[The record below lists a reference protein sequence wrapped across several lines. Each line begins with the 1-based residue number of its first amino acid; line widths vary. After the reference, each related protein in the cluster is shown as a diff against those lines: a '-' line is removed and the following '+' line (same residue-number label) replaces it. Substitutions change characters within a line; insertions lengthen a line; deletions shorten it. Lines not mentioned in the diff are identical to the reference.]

1 MSLTPDEYKKLK
13 AVFNEALELPSS
25 DREAYLS
32 DAADTGMRRE
42 LERMLAAADADDD
55 PLETPAIEQLEI
67 SALPE
72 SIGGFRIVREI
83 GRGGMGSVYEGTRI
97 AENFSQRA
105 AVKVIRNGMNNDI
118 ILRRFLSEQKILA
131 SLEHPNIAR
140 FLDGGTTARGLP
152 FYAMEFVEGLP
163 IGAYAREKDLSH
175 REIVELFRQVC
186 SAVSYAHSQLVVH
199 RDLKPSNIL
208 VDRTGTLKLLDF
220 GIAKVLETD
229 NVESE
234 TATQFGMMTPQY
246 ASPEQI
252 RGEKITTASDVYSL
266 GMILHELLYGEPPYH
281 TDTKT
286 YAEILEMVSADRP
299 VRKPTTQPRRHDDL
313 FRIVSKAIRRDLE
326 HRYASVESFSDDLSR
341 WLVGLPVTARAESFG
356 YKLSKFVQRN
366 RVAVVASGVV
376 FVSLLTGI
384 VIAAWQARRAEEQ
397 RVLAERR
404 FAEVRTLANNV
415 VFKYHDE
422 IAKLDGSTGV
432 REMLVTDA
440 LTYLDALSADAAG
453 DTGLQRELALAYIK
467 LGDVQ
472 GKLYSAN
479 AGNTEGSIESYKKA
493 VALFENALTNQPG
506 DTQITTDLVEAY
518 DALLF
523 SLNRAPLGANAKAGL
538 LQRSGELLE
547 RLVAANPNDLALM
560 IRLAT
565 YHIRSGDA
573 YGTNDHTEGL
583 KQKLELHEKAL
594 PIAEKLLL
602 VNDNDPKRLQ
612 AIARTYQRLGTD
624 HMWLGEAALKL
635 GDKDLAE
642 LHFRQ
647 GVPYH
652 EKMVEVMERVATLEP
667 NASESRRLQIAAYS
681 SIAELLS
688 HTPRT
693 QEALNYARQASILAK
708 RGKELD
714 PGNREAD
721 MEIGNVASVTGKIH
735 ESSHDLDAAAESFQL
750 AYESFRRVAG
760 RDAKNVEAIS
770 GSVQSCK
777 NLIRLFEATG
787 NASKLAEYKRI
798 YNQLTAT
805 PKPA

>member
-72 SIGGFRIVREI
+72 AIGEFRIVREI

-140 FLDGGTTARGLP
+140 FLDGGTTASGLP

-175 REIVELFRQVC
+175 REIIELFRQVC

-208 VDRTGTLKLLDF
+208 VDRTGTPKLLDF
-220 GIAKVLETD
+220 GIAKVLETG

-266 GMILHELLYGEPPYH
+266 GMILHELLYGEPPYR

-326 HRYASVESFSDDLSR
+326 HRYPSVESLSDDLRR
-341 WLVGLPVTARAESFG
+341 WLAGLPVTARAESFG
-356 YKLSKFVQRN
+356 YRLTKFVQRN
-366 RVAVVASGVV
+366 RVAVIASGVV

-440 LTYLDALSADAAG
+440 LTYLDTLSVDAAG

-472 GKLYSAN
+472 GKVYSAN
-479 AGNTEGSIESYKKA
+479 AGNTAGSIESYKKA
-493 VALFENALTNQPG
+493 VALLESAHTARPDDVLIIGDLLNAN
-506 DTQITTDLVEAY
+506 

-523 SLNRAPLGANAKAGL
+523 SLNRAPVSIETKFHL

-547 RLVAANPNDLALM
+547 RVIAASPNDTALLIKLAM
-560 IRLAT
+560 
-565 YHIRSGDA
+565 YHVRSGDA
-573 YGTNDHTEGL
+573 YGSNDNAESL
-583 KQKLELHEKAL
+583 QQKLERHQRAL
-594 PIAEKLLL
+594 PVVEKLLQ
-602 VNDNDPKRLQ
+602 VNDNDPHRLQ
-612 AIARTYQRLGTD
+612 VIARTYQRLGTD
-624 HMWLGEAALKL
+624 HMWLGEAAETA
-635 GDKDLAE
+635 GNRELAE
-642 LHFRQ
+642 YHFREGIPFHQ
-647 GVPYH
+647 
-652 EKMVEVMERVATLEP
+652 KMVETTERFAFLEP
-667 NASESRRLQIAAYS
+667 NASESRRVRIAAYS
-681 SIAELLS
+681 SNAELLAHVS
-688 HTPRT
+688 
-693 QEALNYARQASILAK
+693 EIEKALDFAQRAFDLAK
-708 RGKELD
+708 QGKKLD

-721 MEIGNVASVTGKIH
+721 MDIGNVASILGKIH
-735 ESSHDLDAAAESFQL
+735 ERSSDPRRASQSFEL
-750 AYESFRRVAG
+750 ALESFRRVVEQDPTNFEAAAG
-760 RDAKNVEAIS
+760 AIQ
-770 GSVQSCK
+770 VCRI
-777 NLIRLFEATG
+777 LIRLSETLG
-787 NASKLAEYKRI
+787 NSAKLAQYRLL
-798 YNQLTAT
+798 YSQLSARS
-805 PKPA
+805 